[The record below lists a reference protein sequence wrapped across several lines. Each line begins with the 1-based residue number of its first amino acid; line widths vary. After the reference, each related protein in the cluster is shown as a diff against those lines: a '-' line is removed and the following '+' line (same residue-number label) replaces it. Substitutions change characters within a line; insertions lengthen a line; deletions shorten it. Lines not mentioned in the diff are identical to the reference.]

1 MKRIGIIDVGSNSA
15 RLVIM
20 EISSQKGSHL
30 VYNQKDP
37 LRLSPFPRVATIS
50 RIFCLN
56 CSRMLLPPFLAFLFI
71 SALFPN
77 L

>member
-37 LRLSPFPRVATIS
+37 
-50 RIFCLN
+50 
-56 CSRMLLPPFLAFLFI
+56 
-71 SALFPN
+71 
-77 L
+77 